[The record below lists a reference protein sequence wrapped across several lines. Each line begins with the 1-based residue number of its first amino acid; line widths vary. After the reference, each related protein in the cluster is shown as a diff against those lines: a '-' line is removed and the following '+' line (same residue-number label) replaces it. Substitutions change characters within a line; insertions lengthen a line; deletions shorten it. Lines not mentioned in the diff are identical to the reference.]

1 MSRLHSRHRLNLFI
15 ERDHA
20 RRLDELSAKKGV
32 SKSSIVAAALAS
44 WLSPDA
50 ADKREA
56 AMAKR
61 LDRLSR
67 QFEKLERDQNILIET
82 VALYVRYYLT
92 VSTPLP
98 ESHQEAA
105 RAQGRARFEQFV
117 EQLGRHIL
125 RGRSLVREVY
135 EELEP
140 DTRRLDE
147 LVAQVEAQEREQ
159 QQQHDGV
166 DES

>member
-1 MSRLHSRHRLNLFI
+1 MFI

-20 RRLDELSAKKGV
+20 RRLDELSTKKGV

-147 LVAQVEAQEREQ
+147 IAAQVDAQERERQ
-159 QQQHDGV
+159 QQLDGEG
-166 DES
+166 ES

>member
-1 MSRLHSRHRLNLFI
+1 MSHLHSRHRLNLFI

-20 RRLDELSAKKGV
+20 KRLDELSAKKGV

-50 ADKREA
+50 GDQREA

-82 VALYVRYYLT
+82 LALYVRYFLT
-92 VSTPLP
+92 VSTPVP
-98 ESHQEAA
+98 EAHQDAA
-105 RAQGRARFEQFV
+105 KAQGKARFEQFI
-117 EQLGRHIL
+117 EQLGRHLL
-125 RGRSLVREVY
+125 RGRSLVREVV
-135 EELEP
+135 EEIQP
-140 DTRRLDE
+140 DTQRLDE
-147 LVAQVEAQEREQ
+147 AVALDEAQARAREAAL
-159 QQQHDGV
+159 
-166 DES
+166 

>member
-147 LVAQVEAQEREQ
+147 IVAQVEAQEREQ
-159 QQQHDGV
+159 QQQHDGEG
-166 DES
+166 ES

>member
-1 MSRLHSRHRLNLFI
+1 MSQLHSRHLLNLFI

-20 RRLDELSAKKGV
+20 KRLDELAAKKGV

-50 ADKREA
+50 ADQREA
-56 AMAKR
+56 AIAKR

-82 VALYVRYYLT
+82 LALFVRYYLT

-98 ESHQEAA
+98 EAHQEAA
-105 RAQGRARFEQFV
+105 KAQGKARFEQFI
-117 EQLGRHIL
+117 EQLGRHLL

-135 EELEP
+135 EEIQP
-140 DTRRLDE
+140 DTQRLDE
-147 LVAQVEAQEREQ
+147 TAALAEAQERAREAA
-159 QQQHDGV
+159 V
-166 DES
+166 